1 MQQLIVFTHLFVG
14 VTLAIVSIIVAIHN
28 VNGDIIQSMLAFG
41 LALSGIAITGIALWF
56 ME

>member
-1 MQQLIVFTHLFVG
+1 MIVFTHLFVG
-14 VTLAIVSIIVAIHN
+14 VTLAIVSIIMAIHN

>member
-1 MQQLIVFTHLFVG
+1 MQQLIVFMHLCVG
-14 VTLAIVSIIVAIHN
+14 VTLAIVSIIMAIHN
-28 VNGDIIQSMLAFG
+28 VNGDIIQSMLALG